1 MNIRHAIE
9 ASGGLVSLGEA
20 GRRSGVSRERMRQY
34 SHMEGFPE
42 TVPVASDA
50 RIRLF
55 LGVEIAQWLRDYR
68 SGQIPHQAARAVNA
82 KSLDQFERGFS

>member
-20 GRRSGVSRERMRQY
+20 GRRCGVSRERMRQY
-34 SHMEGFPE
+34 SAMEGFPE
-42 TVPVASDA
+42 GVPIHGDA

-55 LGVEIAQWLRDYR
+55 LGVEIEQWLRDYR

-82 KSLDQFERGFS
+82 RSMDEFERGFS